1 MVPVDTYQKSM
12 RSVKYAILCIVLTF
26 TAFFL
31 IELIY
36 LKSLHPFQY
45 VLVGF
50 ALCIFYTLLLSISE
64 YTGFNAAYLIASI
77 STISLITWYIA
88 VILKDRKITAS
99 IAALLALMYG
109 FIFILIQSQDYAL
122 LMGSIGLFV
131 TIGLVMYF
139 SRKVKWN

>member
-1 MVPVDTYQKSM
+1 M

-45 VLVGF
+45 VLVGV
-50 ALCIFYTLLLSISE
+50 ALVIFYTLLLSISE
-64 YTGFNAAYLIASI
+64 YTGFNIAYAISSV
-77 STISLITWYIA
+77 STIALITWYIA
-88 VILKDRKITAS
+88 VVLKDRKTTTA

-139 SRKVKWN
+139 SRKIKWS